1 MSKSKEELYEY
12 FSYMQQE
19 DNKSLLGG
27 MAWDDIAWNIK
38 YAEDNGISR
47 TQLGFDFPKLLGYLI
62 IDDETYEKKKK
73 EYAESIETY
82 NHNADLLRANKW
94 KYKLV
99 DDSEES
105 RRHLA
110 DTYIQYAE
118 NCKELLKD
126 LDVYHKE
133 YLDYMKN
140 TKQESTVSLED
151 WRYKMNTIVVNLFGE
166 PSAGKS
172 TCAMDITAQLKRHG
186 INAEYVSEFAKDKV
200 YENNGEVFKHQEY
213 LFGKQ
218 SFKMGR
224 VKNKVQ
230 VMVVDSPLI
239 LCAVYNTDEVL
250 GEDFNKTVLNVFN
263 SYNNRN
269 YLLTRHHSY
278 ENEGRFQNEDEAK
291 EVRKEIIDKLNRY
304 NIKYEEIASTESN
317 CEYIVEE
324 IMEEIRNEQ

>member
-1 MSKSKEELYEY
+1 M
-12 FSYMQQE
+12 
-19 DNKSLLGG
+19 D
-27 MAWDDIAWNIK
+27 
-38 YAEDNGISR
+38 
-47 TQLGFDFPKLLGYLI
+47 
-62 IDDETYEKKKK
+62 
-73 EYAESIETY
+73 
-82 NHNADLLRANKW
+82 
-94 KYKLV
+94 
-99 DDSEES
+99 
-105 RRHLA
+105 
-110 DTYIQYAE
+110 
-118 NCKELLKD
+118 
-126 LDVYHKE
+126 
-133 YLDYMKN
+133 
-140 TKQESTVSLED
+140 
-151 WRYKMNTIVVNLFGE
+151 TIVVNLFGE

-239 LCAVYNTDEVL
+239 LCAVYNTDKVL

-269 YLLTRHHSY
+269 YLLTRYHSY
-278 ENEGRFQNEDEAK
+278 ENEGRFQKEDEAK
-291 EVRKEIIDKLNRY
+291 EVRKEIIDKLNQY

-324 IMEEIRNEQ
+324 VMEEMNSKGHLFISLGKSAIRVIGGIVTLVNSSIIPLAVGIIVAEVGGVLEELVDER